1 MGVAGAMAC
10 RCAMGSGSLVGGVEA
25 SQMAQLVSSR
35 GAAST
40 LSPSPRP
47 RGQPRLRGSGGGAAE
62 GRSGSRGM
70 PMGSG
75 GLVGGVEAS
84 RAAQRRS
91 GLGFH
96 SSTPAS
102 SQDMRRW
109 TPQSRDD
116 VMVAPYEFYPW
127 PRPTHGMPCVTLR
140 LRNGAGTAAT
150 GRFRRDWVAP
160 CRLVKFQ
167 KRAKSALPS
176 PRGTWKASPMRP
188 FENTKSDPATHPR
201 WSSHEHGHQSG

>member
-10 RCAMGSGSLVGGVEA
+10 RCAMGSGSVVGGVEV

-109 TPQSRDD
+109 TPQSRGDD

-150 GRFRRDWVAP
+150 GRFRRDWVAHADWSNF
-160 CRLVKFQ
+160 RKG
-167 KRAKSALPS
+167 RNLPL
-176 PRGTWKASPMRP
+176 A
-188 FENTKSDPATHPR
+188 
-201 WSSHEHGHQSG
+201 QSERHLES